1 MFLRPAVWE
10 STYPAF
16 SLFQLGFCP
25 CKSKS
30 SWYIQ
35 KLFWMKAKQSSGRQG
50 GGHRS
55 RGESVLKLT
64 KLKLQGLSLTW
75 VPPWSWMQ
83 FTFICFAKY
92 FRDALTAIIKTTS
105 VHFNSPSIIKSSL
118 SPTLTLSWAI
128 FCLKNN
134 YGKINLRIHLQ
145 CVEWDLWHPV
155 ISLSLWNG
163 GLGKGFQERSHCLDS
178 PSTGTRRYLP
188 PGSSTTA
195 WLCPTLLAASNMWG
209 LEEKRVGK
217 CTEPKVGLLKNSFSH
232 QMCVEL

>member
-16 SLFQLGFCP
+16 SLFQLGFRP

-30 SWYIQ
+30 CWYIQ

-55 RGESVLKLT
+55 RGESVLKLM

-83 FTFICFAKY
+83 VTFICFAKY

-163 GLGKGFQERSHCLDS
+163 GVGKGFQERSHCLDS
-178 PSTGTRRYLP
+178 PSAGTRRYHLAVVQLHDCVPHCLP
-188 PGSSTTA
+188 PAICGE
-195 WLCPTLLAASNMWG
+195 WRRNEWENVRNQRLVCWKILLVI
-209 LEEKRVGK
+209 R
-217 CTEPKVGLLKNSFSH
+217 
-232 QMCVEL
+232 CV